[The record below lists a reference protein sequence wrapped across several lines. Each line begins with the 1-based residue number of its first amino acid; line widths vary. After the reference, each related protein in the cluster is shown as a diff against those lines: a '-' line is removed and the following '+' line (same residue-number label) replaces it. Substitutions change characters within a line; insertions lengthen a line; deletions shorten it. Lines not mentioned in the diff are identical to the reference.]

1 MRIGDQIGLI
11 SPRLYGTLAEH
22 LGRCCYDGMWVGLS
36 SQIPNVDGFRA
47 DVVEALSD
55 LPMPLMRW
63 PGGCFADH
71 YHWRD
76 GVGSPA
82 ERPGTIGTS
91 CGLSVPDANALGTH
105 EFMRLCGLVG
115 AEPYLAGNVGT
126 GSVQELCDWVTYVNS
141 SVDTTLTR
149 LRAANGRSEPWGV
162 RLWGIGNEAWDC
174 GGRFDAVTYAHE
186 YRHFAAMLRHV
197 DPKAELVAVGLEDK
211 TLPESHLEPDWNEK
225 LLAALG
231 PNAGLVD
238 HLSIHRYWIHG
249 GPETDFSE
257 AQYYA
262 LLDDA
267 DATEGLIQRTARTIA
282 PFSTSSHRIGIALDE
297 WGVWHPE
304 ARDWGP
310 VDAPRRTPVTFEQ
323 AGTLRDA
330 LAAASAL
337 EGFHRQCAVLSM
349 ANIAQVVNVLHAL
362 LLTDGTTCVKTPTY
376 HAFSLHS
383 PHIGAQA
390 MVAEVA
396 TDVTLPT
403 GRQAVSATASRS
415 DVGTAV
421 TLVNRHLDRA
431 VTTGVWGTGL
441 VLFRARVLGADSA
454 NAVNSPER
462 PDRVSP
468 RPLEVAREPEG
479 QFSFTL
485 PAHSM
490 ATLEFVETGGGRTTP
505 GASHGE

>member
-1 MRIGDQIGLI
+1 MVEASIQVGDPVGRI

-22 LGRCCYDGMWVGLS
+22 LGRCCYDGLWVGPS
-36 SQIPNVDGFRA
+36 SQIPNVEGFRA
-47 DVVEALSD
+47 DVVGALRD
-55 LPMPLMRW
+55 LPMPLIRW
-63 PGGCFADH
+63 PGGCYADH
-71 YHWRD
+71 YHWRN

-91 CGLSVPDANALGTH
+91 CGLSVPDTNALGTH
-105 EFMRLCGLVG
+105 EFLRLCELVG

-141 SVDTTLTR
+141 DVDSTLTR
-149 LRAANGRSEPWGV
+149 LRAANGRSGPWGV
-162 RLWGIGNEAWDC
+162 RLWGIGNESWDC

-186 YRHFAAMLRHV
+186 YRRYAAMLRHI
-197 DPKAELVAVGLEDK
+197 DPKAELVAVGLEDE
-211 TLPESHLEPDWNEK
+211 TLPESHLEPDWNGK

-231 PNAGLVD
+231 SNAALVD

-257 AQYYA
+257 AEYYA
-262 LLDDA
+262 LLADA
-267 DATEGLIQRTARTIA
+267 DATEGLIERTARTIE
-282 PFSTSSHRIGIALDE
+282 PFASPSHRIGIALDE

-330 LAAASAL
+330 LAAAVAL
-337 EGFHRQCAVLSM
+337 EAFHRQCAVLSM
-349 ANIAQVVNVLHAL
+349 ANMAQVVNVLQAF
-362 LLTDGTTCVKTPTY
+362 LLTDGTACVKTPTY
-376 HAFSLHS
+376 HAFSLHG

-390 MVAEVA
+390 LAVEVA
-396 TDVTLPT
+396 TEVTLPT
-403 GRQAVSATASRS
+403 GRPAVSATASKS
-415 DVGTAV
+415 DGGTAV
-421 TLVNRHLDRA
+421 TLVNRHFDRA
-431 VTTGVWGTGL
+431 VTAGVGEAGL
-441 VLFRARVLGADSA
+441 AFLRARVLAADSA
-454 NAVNSPER
+454 NAVNSPEQ
-462 PDRVSP
+462 PNRVTP
-468 RPLEVAREPEG
+468 RPLEVARTSEG

-490 ATLEFVETGGGRTTP
+490 ATVEFAQAGSRP
-505 GASHGE
+505 